1 MAQTQNSILRISDEK
16 TLQLIDLYEKEECLW
31 NTYSDDYKCREKRQR
46 AAEHVARRLNLK
58 HFEARHVVI
67 KFKNLRN
74 SYCQELKKIIAS
86 RAMGLR
92 DEEMYKP
99 KVFWFS
105 KMDSFLR
112 PHLQPTRCSFQALV
126 PEVGIEE
133 RIKVEARSESS
144 DSNIR
149 SNEIDDMSDIS
160 EYNYPVIEHS
170 ESVNSDDC
178 IQIPEPRTLTKRTL
192 SCAPPISPKRLREDT
207 NNNDQ
212 MRQMIREMSN
222 KIDAIVDDKKEDYYD
237 TFGKYIAS
245 LLRSMPKERAMM
257 LQPQVISLIV
267 SGSGFGDGSVNTIPS
282 ARDEREFVL
291 ARCWRL
297 ARRGVLCSGA
307 FGRVRRRS
315 GSRARSDV
323 AGRGTCAIWLTFCR
337 FQNNNAGCR
346 QGHVVLPAPAQC
358 KRIRRLFGLRATTL
372 RPRIPRE
379 VTPAAPY
386 GGPDD
391 GDTTTQRHFL
401 IPTRMGSG
409 NDTTKHSK
417 PDRARPKSLWQ
428 QIPQAQ
434 RKLASPRRNLTL
446 NVTLSPYGGPDDGDT
461 TTQRHFL
468 IPTRT
473 GPGNDTTKHSKP
485 DRAGPKSL
493 WQQIPQAQ
501 RKLAS
506 PRRNLTLNVT
516 LSTGAV
522 HMDTIK
528 SDLTDQ
534 SDPPRATAAAW
545 QQLSHC
551 FLMRSEVTRPYG
563 PLNEPQN
570 V

>member
-112 PHLQPTRCSFQALV
+112 PHLQPTRCSFQALQV

-267 SGSGFGDGSVNTIPS
+267 SGSGFGDGSVS
-282 ARDEREFVL
+282 Q
-291 ARCWRL
+291 
-297 ARRGVLCSGA
+297 
-307 FGRVRRRS
+307 
-315 GSRARSDV
+315 SD
-323 AGRGTCAIWLTFCR
+323 
-337 FQNNNAGCR
+337 
-346 QGHVVLPAPAQC
+346 
-358 KRIRRLFGLRATTL
+358 
-372 RPRIPRE
+372 
-379 VTPAAPY
+379 
-386 GGPDD
+386 
-391 GDTTTQRHFL
+391 
-401 IPTRMGSG
+401 G
-409 NDTTKHSK
+409 ND
-417 PDRARPKSLWQ
+417 
-428 QIPQAQ
+428 
-434 RKLASPRRNLTL
+434 
-446 NVTLSPYGGPDDGDT
+446 
-461 TTQRHFL
+461 F
-468 IPTRT
+468 
-473 GPGNDTTKHSKP
+473 
-485 DRAGPKSL
+485 
-493 WQQIPQAQ
+493 
-501 RKLAS
+501 
-506 PRRNLTLNVT
+506 
-516 LSTGAV
+516 
-522 HMDTIK
+522 
-528 SDLTDQ
+528 
-534 SDPPRATAAAW
+534 
-545 QQLSHC
+545 
-551 FLMRSEVTRPYG
+551 
-563 PLNEPQN
+563 
-570 V
+570 